1 MSNKE
6 SGEEENSNFRP
17 KRKRWK
23 WVVFALLAFF
33 LTAGTSAYFAQE
45 WLIAEMRSLVI
56 KELEATGIYVDY
68 SSARQD
74 PLRGAVVE
82 KVFLYESEKKEKPIL
97 TITNLGLSPSL
108 MQWILERELSIKVTL
123 DDSEISMLV
132 DGEEVER
139 IERVN
144 SVMRAG
150 ASGVE
155 VNRFSAMMQGV
166 NYEVTGSLSF
176 GRGKKKKE
184 KEQEIKAS
192 LEDKKKLLIDFS
204 FLKPLGEWISVETE
218 QGDLKVVS
226 NFNIDASNLDGM
238 VVNSRF
244 SGETFVWHGVAFD
257 RIDAKVTYSGEDRSV
272 DVKSFNAVYQG
283 KSVEGGVRYVMK
295 AKTLEI
301 AQLKSQAD
309 FLSWIRDYSGK
320 NTKGNDQQIAL
331 LQAPH
336 LGLSGRLDFS
346 DLEKSDLEVEFLDAA
361 DVAVKTGEREINL
374 KELKGKL
381 VFAGGDVRIL
391 EPGLSA
397 KVAGGDFHLDGEG
410 KVLGG
415 AQSRSVNLTVSGKS
429 FPWHG
434 VTFDH
439 VKAEVIYSGQD
450 RTVDVKSFD
459 MSYRGKPVTG
469 ELRYVMPTK
478 TLEIAKL
485 ESRVDF
491 LKLIEDYSGKN
502 TKEGKPALV
511 LHQAPHLGI
520 NGQVDFKS
528 LKKSDLKIEF
538 LNAVDV
544 HVETAGRQIEMKELK
559 GKLVFAKGSVST
571 LDPGLSTR
579 IADGEV
585 RLSGQMAVMS
595 DEKPYQAKLKLE
607 NVSVHEMRLLA
618 GTGEDEGEDND
629 NEVKQTVYPGRLYF
643 DFEGSG
649 DQTALVRDAKGEI
662 KIEGARFYSMPLFGS
677 LFATLNKA
685 VPAFGKRKEG
695 EKEGTHVLTATYLV
709 KDELIRSDDL
719 LIGGDLSQIVVEGQY
734 DLQEK
739 VVDLDG
745 KAEFKGAVGLV
756 TDIASHLL
764 EVKGSGPLDNIVWK
778 MKNLSATGVVKA
790 GTKGVSDT
798 SKEVL
803 KLGGNTAKEAVK
815 MTGKS
820 VEGIGK
826 GLKKVLPFK
835 KKKAVPNPE
844 EKDAK

>member
-6 SGEEENSNFRP
+6 SAEEESVNFRP

-68 SSARQD
+68 SSAWQD
-74 PLRGAVVE
+74 PRRGAVVE
-82 KVFLYESEKKEKPIL
+82 KVFLYESKKKEKPLL

-108 MQWILERELSIKVTL
+108 KQWILERELSIKVTL
-123 DDSEISMLV
+123 ENSEISMLV

-166 NYEVTGSLSF
+166 NYDVTGSLSF
-176 GRGKKKKE
+176 GRGKDKKE
-184 KEQEIKAS
+184 KEQDIQAS
-192 LEDKKKLLIDFS
+192 LDDKKKLLIDFS

-218 QGDLKVVS
+218 QGHLQVVS
-226 NFNIDASNLDGM
+226 DFNIDASNLDGM
-238 VVNSRF
+238 IVNSRF

-257 RIDAKVTYSGEDRSV
+257 RIDAKVTYSGKDRSV

-283 KSVEGGVRYVMK
+283 KSVEGGLRYVMK
-295 AKTLEI
+295 TKTLQI

-309 FLSWIRDYSGK
+309 FLSWIRDYSGE
-320 NTKGNDQQIAL
+320 NADENDQQLAL

-361 DVAVKTGEREINL
+361 YVAVKAGEREISL
-374 KELKGKL
+374 KKLKGKL
-381 VFAGGDVRIL
+381 VFSEGKVRIL

-397 KVAGGDFHLDGEG
+397 KVEGGEFLLSGEG

-415 AQSRSVNLTVSGKS
+415 SQSRSVNLVVSGKS

-439 VKAEVIYSGQD
+439 VKADVIYLGKD
-450 RTVDVKSFD
+450 RAVDVKSFD
-459 MSYRGKPVTG
+459 MSYRGKSVTG

-478 TLEIAKL
+478 TLEIVKL
-485 ESRVDF
+485 ESQVDF

-502 TKEGKPALV
+502 TEEGKPALI
-511 LHQAPHLGI
+511 LHQTPHLEI
-520 NGQVDFKS
+520 NGQVNFKS
-528 LKKSDLKIEF
+528 LEKSDLRIEF
-538 LNAVDV
+538 LNAADV
-544 HVETAGRQIEMKELK
+544 HVETAGRQIKMEELK
-559 GKLVFAKGSVST
+559 GKLVFAGGSVST
-571 LDPGLSTR
+571 LDPGLSAG

-585 RLSGQMAVMS
+585 RLSGQMMVMS

-618 GTGEDEGEDND
+618 GTVGDNQ
-629 NEVKQTVYPGRLYF
+629 EQQTVYPGRLYF

-649 DQTALVRDAKGEI
+649 DQTVLVRDAKGEI
-662 KIEGARFYSMPLFGS
+662 KIEDALFYTMPLFGS

-685 VPAFGKRKEG
+685 MPAFGKRKEG

-719 LIGGDLSQIVVEGQY
+719 LIGGDLSQIVVKGQY

-739 VVDLDG
+739 VVTLDG

-764 EVKGSGPLDNIVWK
+764 EVNGSGPLDNIVWK
-778 MKNLSATGVVKA
+778 MKNLNATGVVKA
-790 GTKGVSDT
+790 GTKGVTDT

-826 GLKKVLPFK
+826 GLKKVLPFQ
-835 KKKAVPNPE
+835 KKKAAPNSE
-844 EKDAK
+844 EIDAE